1 MLVLSSPSGAGKTS
15 LCRELLQRD
24 KKITLSISVTTR
36 PKREAEEQNR
46 DYVFVSEESFATMR
60 AEGQFL
66 EQACVFGNY
75 YATPKK
81 PIEAALSKG
90 LDVLFDI
97 DWQGTQQL
105 QEGSPK
111 NLVRVFVLPPSV
123 VALKQRLESRAQDA
137 KEVVE
142 DRMRKAHD
150 EISHYAE
157 YDYIII
163 NDDFEK
169 SIEELHAILIAER
182 LKRSRQEGLS
192 DFVNNLR
199 KKL

>member
-24 KKITLSISVTTR
+24 KKIILSVSVTTR

-46 DYVFVSEESFATMR
+46 DYVFVSEESFATMK